1 LQLITYIFLN
11 LCKVCSM
18 PQSKS
23 SHNTKLYFD
32 LTQAAFFS
40 FRNYEQA
47 IIACK
52 ELGDL
57 RDVTMLAQKSCHM
70 YQQHGSC
77 DSGAAVLDKGAKIL
91 ESQFPE
97 QALQLYQQ
105 AIEVVMVNTSYYVS
119 FSNTSDVYGNSSS
132 KITPGKGLSMPARLP
147 G

>member
-1 LQLITYIFLN
+1 
-11 LCKVCSM
+11 M
-18 PQSKS
+18 P
-23 SHNTKLYFD
+23 
-32 LTQAAFFS
+32 

-57 RDVTMLAQKSCHM
+57 RDVSMLAQKSCYM

-91 ESQFPE
+91 EGQFPE

-105 AIEVVMVNTSYYVS
+105 AIDVVMVKLIPCHLFRPNQCCHVA
-119 FSNTSDVYGNSSS
+119 VG
-132 KITPGKGLSMPARLP
+132 G
-147 G
+147 